1 MPSLSPRQARPDQTP
16 PGSTSSHGISGW
28 AIFVIVVV
36 LLFALAGAGWFF
48 WMRYRRSSRSMSTP
62 AYPSPAPGGVVGFL
76 QTQYKKLRGVGN
88 RRFASGAGYEGRG
101 SGYHQ
106 TGSGLDDHGGAGA
119 GGSNRGRHMSLDPDE
134 AWDTRVG
141 NEAEYG
147 PYEEQELGLRAP
159 SSYTGGGYAGTAG
172 LSLGAGATSYEEERG
187 RSRSRMR
194 DELDERYD
202 EEMGRGRSGG
212 GDGGGRKGRQDPFA
226 DEYAAPSLRGV
237 SPRPLETDVGRQGG
251 QRQGPEDSPT
261 ERRSMFRENV

>member
-1 MPSLSPRQARPDQTP
+1 MPSLPPRQARPDQTP
-16 PGSTSSHGISGW
+16 PGSTEHGISGW
-28 AIFVIVVV
+28 AIFVIVFVI
-36 LLFALAGAGWFF
+36 LIALAGLSWFLYQ
-48 WMRYRRSSRSMSTP
+48 RHLRNRSISTP
-62 AYPSPAPGGVVGFL
+62 AYPSPAPGGIIGFL
-76 QTQYKKLRGVGN
+76 QAQYKKVLGLGN
-88 RRFASGAGYEGRG
+88 RRFASGTGYEGGG

-106 TGSGLDDHGGAGA
+106 TGSGLDER
-119 GGSNRGRHMSLDPDE
+119 RGRHMSLDPDE
-134 AWDTRVG
+134 AWDARVG

-159 SSYTGGGYAGTAG
+159 GGYVGGGGYAG
-172 LSLGAGATSYEEERG
+172 AGATTAPASGLSGGMSYEEERG